1 MDTKYLTLKSKK
13 LFVLDMDGTFYL
25 GDRILEGSLDFIK
38 KIRESGGRFI
48 FFTNNAS
55 KTPEYYMNKLKKM
68 GCDIN
73 RKDILTSGD
82 VTIEY
87 LLEKY
92 PGNKVYLVGT
102 PMLEESFREAGIN
115 LVPGASEEIA
125 DVVVVSF
132 DLTLT
137 YEKVS
142 KACGFIRKGA
152 AFIATHMDLNCPM
165 ENGSIPDCGSICAM
179 ITASTGIKPK
189 YLGKPFNESINAI
202 LRISGCKTD
211 EMAII
216 GDRLHTDIALGY
228 RNGVTS
234 VLVLTGETK
243 PGDVEKSETK
253 PDFIFPSLGCLAKVL

>member
-1 MDTKYLTLKSKK
+1 M
-13 LFVLDMDGTFYL
+13 
-25 GDRILEGSLDFIK
+25 
-38 KIRESGGRFI
+38 

-152 AFIATHMDLNCPM
+152 AFIATHMDLNCPRKRVHSRLRFDM
-165 ENGSIPDCGSICAM
+165 RHDYCFD
-179 ITASTGIKPK
+179 GIKPNT
-189 YLGKPFNESINAI
+189 LES
-202 LRISGCKTD
+202 LSMR
-211 EMAII
+211 
-216 GDRLHTDIALGY
+216 R
-228 RNGVTS
+228 
-234 VLVLTGETK
+234 
-243 PGDVEKSETK
+243 
-253 PDFIFPSLGCLAKVL
+253 